1 VPFIIKIPGQKGG
14 KTVSAPVSLVDLL
27 PTLADLGQ
35 AEIPVPVDGASLLPL
50 VFDPSNQIEKPVLVE
65 YYTAKGANRMVRSGQ
80 WKLNY
85 YGHYGSYELFDLNA
99 DPNESD
105 NKYSSMKNSS
115 VAKDLKA
122 MLFGDGWNKNIAVD
136 FDKRMNQMG
145 YWESRINFAR
155 GISQDRLLKNIPGY
169 WAPIENAENFLSET

>member
-1 VPFIIKIPGQKGG
+1 
-14 KTVSAPVSLVDLL
+14 
-27 PTLADLGQ
+27 
-35 AEIPVPVDGASLLPL
+35 
-50 VFDPSNQIEKPVLVE
+50 
-65 YYTAKGANRMVRSGQ
+65 
-80 WKLNY
+80 
-85 YGHYGSYELFDLNA
+85 
-99 DPNESD
+99 
-105 NKYSSMKNSS
+105 MKNSS

-169 WAPIENAENFLSET
+169 WAPIENAENFLSEA